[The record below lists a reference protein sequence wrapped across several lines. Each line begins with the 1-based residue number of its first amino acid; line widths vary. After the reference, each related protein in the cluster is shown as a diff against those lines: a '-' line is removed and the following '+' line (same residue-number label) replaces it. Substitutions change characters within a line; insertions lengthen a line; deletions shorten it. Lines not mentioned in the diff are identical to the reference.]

1 MKKNYNTIQNGKK
14 MKMPKI
20 LYDYV
25 MFYADDIYE
34 LPIKYL
40 NIKKISEI
48 TGLSINAIHK
58 RFKASENNIITIDEF
73 SYERFRKVE

>member
-1 MKKNYNTIQNGKK
+1 

-25 MFYADDIYE
+25 MFYANDPYE

-40 NIKKISEI
+40 KVKKISEL

-58 RFKASENNIITIDEF
+58 RFKASENNIITIDGF
-73 SYERFRKVE
+73 SYERFRKASE